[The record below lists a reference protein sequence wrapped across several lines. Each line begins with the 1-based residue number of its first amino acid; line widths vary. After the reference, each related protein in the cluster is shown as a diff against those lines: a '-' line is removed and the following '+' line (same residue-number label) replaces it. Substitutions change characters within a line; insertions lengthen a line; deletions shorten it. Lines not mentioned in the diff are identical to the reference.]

1 MADSSSSSSSET
13 NLTTAK
19 TFLSTAASV
28 AATAMLVRTL
38 VNDFMP
44 DEFQDLLFSGIRN
57 FFNRFSSQMTMVL
70 DEFDG
75 LVNNQIYEAAEVYL
89 GGKVSPS
96 TQRLKVSKP
105 EKEKNFTIAMERGE
119 TIVDFFNGVK
129 FTWILVCRQVESKN
143 FHNPRD
149 LNSTLRSE
157 VRSFE
162 LSFHKRNLDLVLNSY
177 LPHILAESKSAKQE
191 KKTLKIF
198 TVDYENIY
206 CNIADAW
213 MPTNL
218 DHPATFETLALD
230 SEIKNFILNDLEKFV
245 RRKDYYRKVGKAWK
259 RGYLLYGPPGT
270 GKSSLIAAMA
280 NYLNFDVYD
289 LELSEL
295 QVNSDLRKLLIAMAN
310 RSILVVEDIDC
321 SVNFEDRN
329 KTVAESSSTSPNGST
344 EKKVTLSGLL
354 NFIDGLWS
362 SCGDERIII
371 FTTNHK
377 ERLDPAL
384 LRPGRMDV
392 HVHMSYCTPG
402 GFKLLASNYLG
413 IKHHPLFE
421 EIEQQLES
429 AEVTPAEV
437 AEELIKSDDPE
448 VALKGLVGFLKV
460 KKKESEEA
468 KLKKEK
474 DEEEKKGI
482 SGKKD
487 SEAKELENGK
497 VVKGEEGDL
506 SEELVKGGQLEVAL
520 QGIVDLL
527 KVRKKVVK
535 KEKPRED
542 ACKENGKAND
552 VESDEESKTPFFFR
566 NLHTSLLISSSSSSY
581 IYNGKH
587 VLQFIHYSLSVF
599 SSMAETNNMAKAKML
614 FSTAAS
620 MAATAMVV
628 RSFMNDFLPHQ
639 FHDLLFS
646 RIGNFFNRFSSQMTM
661 VIEEFDGFVN
671 NEIYEAA
678 EVYLSEKISP
688 STQRLK
694 VSKPVKEKNFTIAM
708 ERGETIVDFFNGIK
722 FTWVLV
728 CSQSE
733 SQNFNYM
740 NSTIRSE
747 VRWFELKFHKK
758 HLNLVLKSYLPQI
771 IAESKL
777 AKQDKKT
784 LKIFTIENTYA
795 NLADIWMPTNLDHP
809 SNFETLALDLE
820 TKNFIINDLQKFL
833 KRKDYYRKVGKAWK
847 RGYLLYGPPGTGKSS
862 LIASMANYLNFD
874 VYDLELSKLNCDSE
888 LRRALIAM
896 ANRSIL
902 VIEDIDCSVNFEDR
916 NKAAVTESE
925 ENKVTLSGL
934 LNFIDG
940 LWSCCG
946 DERIIIFTT
955 NHKERLDP
963 ALVRPGRMDVH
974 IHMSY
979 CTPDGFKLLASNYL
993 GIKHHVLF
1001 EEIERQLEPTE
1012 VTPAEVAEV
1021 LMKSD
1026 NNPQVALEGVIEFLN
1041 VKRKENEEAK
1051 LKKEKEEG
1059 K

>member
-230 SEIKNFILNDLEKFV
+230 SEIKNFILDDLEKFV

-329 KTVAESSSTSPNGST
+329 KTVAESSSTSPTGST

-413 IKHHPLFE
+413 IKHHFLFE

-552 VESDEESKTPFFFR
+552 VESDEE
-566 NLHTSLLISSSSSSY
+566 
-581 IYNGKH
+581 
-587 VLQFIHYSLSVF
+587 V
-599 SSMAETNNMAKAKML
+599 
-614 FSTAAS
+614 
-620 MAATAMVV
+620 
-628 RSFMNDFLPHQ
+628 
-639 FHDLLFS
+639 
-646 RIGNFFNRFSSQMTM
+646 
-661 VIEEFDGFVN
+661 
-671 NEIYEAA
+671 
-678 EVYLSEKISP
+678 
-688 STQRLK
+688 
-694 VSKPVKEKNFTIAM
+694 
-708 ERGETIVDFFNGIK
+708 
-722 FTWVLV
+722 
-728 CSQSE
+728 
-733 SQNFNYM
+733 
-740 NSTIRSE
+740 
-747 VRWFELKFHKK
+747 
-758 HLNLVLKSYLPQI
+758 
-771 IAESKL
+771 
-777 AKQDKKT
+777 
-784 LKIFTIENTYA
+784 
-795 NLADIWMPTNLDHP
+795 
-809 SNFETLALDLE
+809 
-820 TKNFIINDLQKFL
+820 
-833 KRKDYYRKVGKAWK
+833 
-847 RGYLLYGPPGTGKSS
+847 
-862 LIASMANYLNFD
+862 
-874 VYDLELSKLNCDSE
+874 
-888 LRRALIAM
+888 
-896 ANRSIL
+896 
-902 VIEDIDCSVNFEDR
+902 
-916 NKAAVTESE
+916 
-925 ENKVTLSGL
+925 
-934 LNFIDG
+934 
-940 LWSCCG
+940 
-946 DERIIIFTT
+946 
-955 NHKERLDP
+955 
-963 ALVRPGRMDVH
+963 
-974 IHMSY
+974 
-979 CTPDGFKLLASNYL
+979 
-993 GIKHHVLF
+993 
-1001 EEIERQLEPTE
+1001 
-1012 VTPAEVAEV
+1012 
-1021 LMKSD
+1021 
-1026 NNPQVALEGVIEFLN
+1026 
-1041 VKRKENEEAK
+1041 
-1051 LKKEKEEG
+1051 
-1059 K
+1059 